1 MRQNSYGSN
10 NWLNRGITTALIGA
24 SILATTPTYASKKS
38 TSYDDS
44 RYVVDKMSRSSG
56 SSINVKYNTRQSQL
70 STIKEYLALSDEE
83 LANLVGVSRK
93 TLYNWE
99 KQGISKE
106 KDRQRV
112 FELSVIAEDWNYN
125 KLPTDKK
132 KLFTPVLGSTSV
144 MQMLTDKKL
153 DREKIIFAGRRL
165 AHQSLTPEVGLI

>member
-10 NWLNRGITTALIGA
+10 WNKSITTALIGA

-56 SSINVKYNTRQSQL
+56 SSINVKYNNRKSQL

-83 LANLVGVSRK
+83 LANIIGVSRK

-112 FELSVIAEDWNYN
+112 FELSVIAEDWDYN
-125 KLPTDKK
+125 ELPTDKE
-132 KLFTPVLGSTSV
+132 KLFKPVLGSTSV

>member
-10 NWLNRGITTALIGA
+10 NWLNRSITTAVIGA
-24 SILATTPTYASKKS
+24 SFLITTPTYASKKS
-38 TSYDDS
+38 TSYDNS
-44 RYVVDKMSRSSG
+44 RYMVDRMSQASG
-56 SSINVKYNTRQSQL
+56 SSINIKYNTRQSQL
-70 STIKEYLALSDEE
+70 STIKEYFTLSDEE

-99 KQGISKE
+99 RQGISKE

-125 KLPTDKK
+125 KLPTDKE
-132 KLFTPVLGSTSV
+132 KLFTPVLGSTSI
-144 MQMLTDKKL
+144 MQMLTDKEL

-165 AHQSLTPEVGLI
+165 AHQSLTPSISLI

>member
-10 NWLNRGITTALIGA
+10 WNKSITTALIGA

-56 SSINVKYNTRQSQL
+56 SSINVKYNNRKSQL

-83 LANLVGVSRK
+83 LANIIGVSRK

-99 KQGISKE
+99 KQGINKD
-106 KDRQRV
+106 KDRQRI
-112 FELSVIAEDWNYN
+112 FELSAIAEDWKYN
-125 KLPTDKK
+125 QLPTDKE
-132 KLFTPVLGSTSV
+132 KLSKPILGSTSV
-144 MQMLTDKKL
+144 MQLLMSTEL
-153 DREKIIFAGRRL
+153 DREKIVFAGRRL
-165 AHQSLTPEVGLI
+165 THQSLTLNTSLI

>member
-1 MRQNSYGSN
+1 MKQNNYKSN
-10 NWLNRGITTALIGA
+10 SWLNKSITPAIIGA
-24 SILATTPTYASKKS
+24 SFLITTPTYASKKS
-38 TSYDDS
+38 TSYDNT
-44 RYVVDKMSRSSG
+44 RYIIDKMSQASG

-70 STIKEYLALSDEE
+70 STIKKYFDLSDEK

-99 KQGISKE
+99 KQGISKQ

-125 KLPTDKK
+125 KLPTDKE

-144 MQMLTDKKL
+144 MQMLTNKEL